1 MITTTTTTNNNNNN
15 NHHNY
20 QCIYIS
26 IATVNKHDSSILQVA
41 RLGEEAPARPLI
53 DKYVGHIYLP
63 MYIYIYIYIYVY
75 MYDNN

>member
-1 MITTTTTTNNNNNN
+1 M
-15 NHHNY
+15 Y
-20 QCIYIS
+20 IYIY

-63 MYIYIYIYIYVY
+63 MYIYIYIYIY
-75 MYDNN
+75 MYICMIIISIIVIIIIIISLY